1 MEIQA
6 NIASRLM
13 SDGVDNKQRTSA
25 AKTQAGNADNDGDG
39 AAEGA
44 RVALSDKA
52 RSLMALKSEVNA
64 APDVR
69 QALVADISERIS
81 AGTYDIKGQVVAQ
94 AMVRQAAF
102 EAIA

>member
-13 SDGVDNKQRTSA
+13 SDGVDSKRAGA
-25 AKTQAGNADNDGDG
+25 ANAQAGNTDNAGT
-39 AAEGA
+39 APGA

-69 QALVADISERIS
+69 QSLVDDISERIS